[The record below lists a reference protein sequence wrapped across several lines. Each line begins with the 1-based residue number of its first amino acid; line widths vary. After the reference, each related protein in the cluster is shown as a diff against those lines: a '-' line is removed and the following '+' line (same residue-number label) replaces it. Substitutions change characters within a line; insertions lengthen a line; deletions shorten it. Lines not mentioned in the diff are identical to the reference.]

1 MLSKGADISLW
12 NDVTSWEDAKSNGIE
27 WLSIKASQ
35 RDYQDPKWAL
45 HVRGARAA
53 GIPVMPYHYL
63 TDERSGEE
71 QYEAFSHAIEVGGG
85 WKGLLVPALDVEGNS
100 NNRINVSSSEY
111 LDIAEEWCRCLKADI
126 GRDAVIYTY
135 PSFNNE
141 HGVGRRLGD
150 HPLWAA
156 SYVKGSPAKFAGWG
170 TWTFWQYDD
179 HGHVEGL
186 GGGLDVNYYNGSVQ
200 DLISKQSVLVQKDI
214 RIVGPNSAVIEC
226 EPRFESDGRI
236 TVKGLPLLR
245 ALGLP
250 ERDPDVHAS
259 GRAYLRDLEHAP
271 WVFYYRDM
279 PQGPR
284 VYIKKKRA

>member
-1 MLSKGADISLW
+1 MFSKGADISLW
-12 NDVTSWEDAKSNGIE
+12 NHVTSWEDAKAAGLQWI
-27 WLSIKASQ
+27 SIKASQ
-35 RDYQDPKWAL
+35 RDYSDPKAVV

-53 GIPVMPYHYL
+53 GIPIMPYHYL

-71 QYEAFSHAIEVGGG
+71 QYEAFRGSIEACGG
-85 WKGLLVPALDVEGNS
+85 WAGMLVPALDVEGNS
-100 NNRINVSSSEY
+100 NNRIKVSSSEY
-111 LDIAEEWCRCLKADI
+111 LDIAEAWCRCLKKEI

-141 HGVGRRLGD
+141 HGVGKRLGD

-156 SYVKGSPAKFAGWG
+156 SYREGSPAKFSGWD

-179 HGHVEGL
+179 HGSIRGL
-186 GGGLDVNYYNGSVQ
+186 GGGLDVNWYNGTLE
-200 DLISKQSVLVQKDI
+200 DLIAKFSVVQPKDI
-214 RIVGPNSAVIEC
+214 RIVGPDSKVIEC
-226 EPRFESDGRI
+226 GPRFERDGRI
-236 TVKGLPLLR
+236 TVEGLPLLR

-250 ERDPDVHAS
+250 EGDPAVHAS
-259 GRAYLRDLEHAP
+259 GRAYLRELEHSP